1 MAEQSGEIK
10 ESTRLANEFKEA
22 DLKETLAGLRE
33 ESIQL
38 AASGEVLKTAI
49 EDVTGSELVLVEQ
62 TGLAEDKFTSA
73 AGKIRELGA
82 DLNLTS
88 ADAATLT
95 SEIAAQ
101 EATLAMWIEKQ
112 AAGADSSIDLRA
124 ALEAQVEAIKNAKT
138 DTEALAL
145 ATEAFGAEGAQRL
158 SIAIRNGAFELDN
171 MVGSLQD
178 TEGAI
183 LSNAE
188 ATRTNTEDLKLMR
201 QEISERLAGAWASL
215 PGPIQLTAGA
225 MGGVMAAI
233 GPMLVAL
240 PTLIGF
246 MKGLKI
252 ATVFHTVATNAAAA
266 AQWALNAAMSANIIG
281 IIILAIVALV
291 AAGVLLWQNWDTVKE
306 KLLALWGKFE
316 EMFGKVRDFAI
327 EVWEKIKTFIPEA
340 LDTIIGFIQEHWD
353 KILAILFPAVGLPIL
368 VFRNW
373 EEIKQFISD
382 ALEAIWEKVKEVWEI
397 IKAYLFETFEEIR
410 EPVLA
415 IWDGLK
421 EVWKE
426 AWKGPTKVVQTAIG
440 VILDLIGKVTGA
452 WDKMNSII
460 SKIPSI
466 PNPFSGGS
474 SGGSSSGR
482 GGGSSSGR
490 GGGGGGGGGGASSSG
505 LSARTRRNFP
515 GLKMFDTG
523 GIITSP
529 TLAMMGE
536 REPEAVI
543 PLSKLRSVM
552 EGLGGGK
559 GGLTV
564 IVQGSIIDKE
574 GVFQAA
580 AEGEVQLARRGRQR
594 VFR

>member
-1 MAEQSGEIK
+1 MGLSRLQSAEVATAVADVSTRLGLTGEALQEVARTALEGGININTFAQAMEIFGVDAADATALMDKFFTIAQDTGIPIQDLTSQMKTFGPVLQNAGFSAEESAVFFGQLNEAGVDATRVFPGINAFLRKAAEEALPDYTDAIKEARKGIEDQTKALEKNLDIQKDLNEEIGQVAKGALEDHNQALIENKEDIENAEQALQIFNARMAEQSGEIK

-95 SEIAAQ
+95 TEIAAQ

-215 PGPIQLTAGA
+215 PGPY
-225 MGGVMAAI
+225 
-233 GPMLVAL
+233 
-240 PTLIGF
+240 PT
-246 MKGLKI
+246 
-252 ATVFHTVATNAAAA
+252 H
-266 AQWALNAAMSANIIG
+266 
-281 IIILAIVALV
+281 
-291 AAGVLLWQNWDTVKE
+291 
-306 KLLALWGKFE
+306 
-316 EMFGKVRDFAI
+316 
-327 EVWEKIKTFIPEA
+327 
-340 LDTIIGFIQEHWD
+340 
-353 KILAILFPAVGLPIL
+353 
-368 VFRNW
+368 
-373 EEIKQFISD
+373 
-382 ALEAIWEKVKEVWEI
+382 
-397 IKAYLFETFEEIR
+397 
-410 EPVLA
+410 
-415 IWDGLK
+415 
-421 EVWKE
+421 
-426 AWKGPTKVVQTAIG
+426 
-440 VILDLIGKVTGA
+440 
-452 WDKMNSII
+452 
-460 SKIPSI
+460 
-466 PNPFSGGS
+466 SGGHGWS
-474 SGGSSSGR
+474 PHSNRADAGRPTYSDRLYEGHEASHHSLHCCPCRSYGSSIR
-482 GGGSSSGR
+482 
-490 GGGGGGGGGGASSSG
+490 
-505 LSARTRRNFP
+505 LEP
-515 GLKMFDTG
+515 GH
-523 GIITSP
+523 
-529 TLAMMGE
+529 
-536 REPEAVI
+536 EP
-543 PLSKLRSVM
+543 
-552 EGLGGGK
+552 
-559 GGLTV
+559 
-564 IVQGSIIDKE
+564 
-574 GVFQAA
+574 
-580 AEGEVQLARRGRQR
+580 
-594 VFR
+594 